1 MLRYQELPPGASWI
15 GEYGDPR
22 IPAEAAYIARYS
34 AYQNLKKGVTYP
46 KAYITTNTLDDR
58 VHPAHARKF
67 AKRLGDLGNN
77 SLYYEET
84 RGGHSNDAD
93 PQNNAKRWARHY
105 VYLSQ
110 QLMD

>member
-1 MLRYQELPPGASWI
+1 
-15 GEYGDPR
+15 
-22 IPAEAAYIARYS
+22 
-34 AYQNLKKGVTYP
+34 VTYP

-67 AKRLGDLGNN
+67 AKRLSDLGNN

-84 RGGHSNDAD
+84 MGGHSNDAD